1 MPSTHKKIS
10 PWVWVAGVF
19 VVCAVVYGTLSSYP
33 RELAVY
39 SDELRYLDV
48 ARSLWQG
55 RGLRVRNMPSDYQKI
70 LYPLFILPALAL
82 KTTAAQITAIG
93 WLNAVYASSAVF
105 PAYALCRATRQNRR
119 RTVFLVGVVALLP
132 TMSAAVTFMSETVF
146 LPLSL
151 WQIYFMLRAMQAAPK
166 ARVGWC
172 AAAGVWCYLLYL
184 NKEVALY
191 YLIAWVLVR
200 AWALWQTRSTW
211 RSELACNAALFGSF
225 AVCFVLAKLTLFR
238 GLGNSYNQTGWLT
251 AEQWGFL
258 PFAIVCDVLFTVL
271 AFGVFPVL
279 LPAAGLRRPAKG
291 SDPVRTQLPLFLLLS
306 LFIGVGVIAWS
317 ITVREDLHSPSPRQ
331 HMRYLEPLL
340 IPLLAV
346 TMNTLDEALTPARKR
361 LLAALTALWGIG
373 FAVVCRAIGAG
384 AGDNT
389 LLQWFDFV
397 ADRTDRLP
405 GGSQTLWLAVWRVCI
420 VLGVAVLG
428 AVLVRHRGRRV
439 LAAAALVLCAA
450 CYLGE
455 WRINRWTYAIPA
467 ESAAGAS
474 ALNESLAALDG
485 KVLFLPCGV
494 RQRDSQLIETYVA
507 RDVYIVEYETLLQSG
522 ALADGVLDLTAEA
535 VGPEYP
541 GRAYTDLDAADW
553 VLAADGVPVD
563 TTTLEKADAVCPAG
577 YVLYRNPDAQRVR
590 FVVS

>member
-1 MPSTHKKIS
+1 MVSKKKIKG
-10 PWVWVAGVF
+10 WAAVALVF
-19 VVCAVVYGTLSSYP
+19 LVCAVVYGLLSSYP

-48 ARSLWQG
+48 ARSLLQG

-70 LYPLFILPALAL
+70 LYPLCILPALL
-82 KTTAAQITAIG
+82 LRTTAAQITAIG
-93 WLNAVYASSAVF
+93 WLNAVYMASAVF
-105 PAYALCRATRQNRR
+105 PAYALARAMRLSPR
-119 RTVFLVGVVALLP
+119 RTAFLVGVTAVLP
-132 TMSAAVTFMSETVF
+132 TMSAAATFMSETVF

-151 WQIYFMLRAMQAAPK
+151 WQVYFFLRAMLAAPR

-172 AAAGVWCYLLYL
+172 AAAGAFCYLLYL

-200 AWALWQTRSTW
+200 GWVWWHDKAGW
-211 RSELACNAALFGSF
+211 RAELACNAALLGSF
-225 AVCFVLAKLTLFR
+225 LACFVLAKITLFR

-251 AEQWGFL
+251 GEQWRFL
-258 PFAIVCDVLFTVL
+258 PFALVCDALFTVL
-271 AFGVFPVL
+271 AFWVYPVL
-279 LPAAGLRRPAKG
+279 LPLCGLHRPRRG
-291 SDPVRTQLPLFLLLS
+291 SDARRTQLPLFLLLC
-306 LFIGVGVIAWS
+306 LGIGVAVIAWS
-317 ITVREDLHSPSPRQ
+317 ITVREDLHDPSPRQ

-373 FAVVCRAIGAG
+373 FIVVCRAIGAG

-522 ALADGVLDLTAEA
+522 VLADGVLDLTAEA

-553 VLAADGVPVD
+553 VLAAEGVPLD

>member
-1 MPSTHKKIS
+1 MVSKKKING
-10 PWVWVAGVF
+10 WAAVALVF
-19 VVCAVVYGTLSSYP
+19 LVCAVVYGLLSSYP

-48 ARSLWQG
+48 ARSLLQG

-70 LYPLFILPALAL
+70 LYPLCILPALL
-82 KTTAAQITAIG
+82 LRTTAAQITAIG
-93 WLNAVYASSAVF
+93 WLNAVYMASAVF
-105 PAYALCRATRQNRR
+105 PAYALARAMRLNPR
-119 RTVFLVGVVALLP
+119 RTAFLVGVTAVLP
-132 TMSAAVTFMSETVF
+132 TMSAAATFMSETVF

-151 WQIYFMLRAMQAAPK
+151 WQVYFFLRAMLAAPR

-172 AAAGVWCYLLYL
+172 AAAGAFCYLLYL

-200 AWALWQTRSTW
+200 GWVWWHDKAGW
-211 RSELACNAALFGSF
+211 RAELACNAALLGSF
-225 AVCFVLAKLTLFR
+225 LACFVLAKITLFR

-251 AEQWGFL
+251 GEQWRFL
-258 PFAIVCDVLFTVL
+258 PFALVCDALFTVL
-271 AFGVFPVL
+271 AFWVYPVL
-279 LPAAGLRRPAKG
+279 LPLCGLHRPRRG
-291 SDPVRTQLPLFLLLS
+291 SDARRTQLPLFLLLC
-306 LFIGVGVIAWS
+306 LAIGVAVIAWS
-317 ITVREDLHSPSPRQ
+317 ITVREDLHDPSPRQ

-346 TMNTLDEALTPARKR
+346 TMDTLDEALTPARKR

-373 FAVVCRAIGAG
+373 FIVVCRAIGAG

-507 RDVYIVEYETLLQSG
+507 RDVYIVEYETLLHSG
-522 ALADGVLDLTAEA
+522 VLADGMLDLTAEA

-553 VLAADGVPVD
+553 VLAAEGVPLD

>member
-1 MPSTHKKIS
+1 MVSAHKKIN
-10 PWVWVAGVF
+10 PWVWVAVVF
-19 VVCAVVYGTLSSYP
+19 AVCAVVYGVLSSYP

-93 WLNAVYASSAVF
+93 WLNALYASSAVF
-105 PAYALCRATRQNRR
+105 PAYALCRATGQNRR
-119 RTVFLVGVVALLP
+119 RTVFLVGAVALLP
-132 TMSAAVTFMSETVF
+132 TMSAASTFMSETVF

-151 WQIYFMLRAMQAAPK
+151 WQIYFLLRAMQARPK

-200 AWALWQTRSTW
+200 AWVLWQDRSSW
-211 RSELACNAALFGSF
+211 RAELACNAALFGSF
-225 AVCFVLAKLTLFR
+225 AACFVLAKLTLFR
-238 GLGNSYNQTGWLT
+238 GLGNSYNQTGWLS

-279 LPAAGLRRPAKG
+279 LPAVELRRPAKG

-306 LFIGVGVIAWS
+306 LFVGVGVIAWS

-331 HMRYLEPLL
+331 HMRYLEPLFM
-340 IPLLAV
+340 PLLLV
-346 TMNTLDEALTPARKR
+346 TLNTLDEKRSTTRHR
-361 LLAALTALWGIG
+361 LLAVLTAAWGIG
-373 FAVVCRAIGAG
+373 FIVLCQAIGAG

-397 ADRTDRLP
+397 ADRLDRLP
-405 GGSQTLWLAVWRVCI
+405 VLGLNGWLLVWRCI
-420 VLGVAVLG
+420 IAAGAACIGVLLLRHKARRAMACAVL
-428 AVLVRHRGRRV
+428 
-439 LAAAALVLCAA
+439 ALCVLCYA
-450 CYLGE
+450 GE
-455 WRINRWTYAIPA
+455 WRINRWTYAVTPEA
-467 ESAAGAS
+467 QRAAS
-474 ALNESLAALDG
+474 DLNDSLHGLDG
-485 KVLFLPCGV
+485 TVLFIPNGI
-494 RQRDSQLIETYVA
+494 RQRDSQLIETYVD
-507 RDVYIVEYETLLQSG
+507 RDLYIVEYETLCRTGL
-522 ALADGVLDLTAEA
+522 LDDGVLDLTAEA
-535 VGPEYP
+535 PAPEYP
-541 GRAYTDLDAADW
+541 GRPYEDLTHADWLLVSDDVPLDTTDLTPAGIA
-553 VLAADGVPVD
+553 
-563 TTTLEKADAVCPAG
+563 CPAG
-577 YVLYRNPDAQRVR
+577 YTLWHNNEVTRVA
-590 FVVS
+590 FS

>member
-1 MPSTHKKIS
+1 MVSAHKKIN
-10 PWVWVAGVF
+10 PWVWVAVVF
-19 VVCAVVYGTLSSYP
+19 AVCAVVYGVLSSYP

-93 WLNAVYASSAVF
+93 WLNALYASSAVF
-105 PAYALCRATRQNRR
+105 PAYALCRATGQNRR
-119 RTVFLVGVVALLP
+119 RTVFLIGAVALLP
-132 TMSAAVTFMSETVF
+132 TMSAASTFMSETVF

-151 WQIYFMLRAMQAAPK
+151 WQIYFLLRAMQAMPK

-200 AWALWQTRSTW
+200 AWVLWQDRSSW
-211 RSELACNAALFGSF
+211 RAELACNAALFGSF
-225 AVCFVLAKLTLFR
+225 AACFVLAKLTLFR
-238 GLGNSYNQTGWLT
+238 GLGNSYNQTGWLS

-279 LPAAGLRRPAKG
+279 LPAVGLRRPAKG

-306 LFIGVGVIAWS
+306 LFVGVGVIAWS

-331 HMRYLEPLL
+331 HMRYLEPLFM
-340 IPLLAV
+340 PLLLV
-346 TMNTLDEALTPARKR
+346 TMNTLDEKLSTTRRR
-361 LLAALTALWGIG
+361 LLAVLTAAWGVG
-373 FAVVCRAIGAG
+373 FIVLCRAIGAG

-397 ADRTDRLP
+397 ADRLDRLP
-405 GGSQTLWLAVWRVCI
+405 VLGLNGWLLVWRCI
-420 VLGVAVLG
+420 IAAGAACIGVLL
-428 AVLVRHRGRRV
+428 LRHKARRAMACGV
-439 LAAAALVLCAA
+439 LALCVLCYA
-450 CYLGE
+450 GE
-455 WRINRWTYAIPA
+455 WRINRWTYAVTPEA
-467 ESAAGAS
+467 QQAAS
-474 ALNESLAALDG
+474 DLNGRLHGLDG
-485 KVLFLPCGV
+485 TVLFIPNGI
-494 RQRDSQLIETYVA
+494 RQRDSQLIETYVD
-507 RDVYIVEYETLLQSG
+507 RDLYIVEYETLCRTGL
-522 ALADGVLDLTAEA
+522 LDDGVLDLTAEA
-535 VGPEYP
+535 PAPEYP
-541 GRAYTDLDAADW
+541 GRPYEDLTHADW
-553 VLAADGVPVD
+553 LLVSDDVPLD
-563 TTTLEKADAVCPAG
+563 TTNLTPADIACPAG
-577 YVLYRNPDAQRVR
+577 YTLWHNNEVTRVA
-590 FVVS
+590 FL

>member
-1 MPSTHKKIS
+1 MVSKKKING
-10 PWVWVAGVF
+10 WAAVALVF
-19 VVCAVVYGTLSSYP
+19 LVCAVVYGLLSSYP

-48 ARSLWQG
+48 ARSLLQG

-70 LYPLFILPALAL
+70 LYPLCILPALL
-82 KTTAAQITAIG
+82 LRTTAAQITAIG
-93 WLNAVYASSAVF
+93 WLNAVYMASAVF
-105 PAYALCRATRQNRR
+105 PAYALARAMRLNPR
-119 RTVFLVGVVALLP
+119 RTAFLVGVTAVLP
-132 TMSAAVTFMSETVF
+132 TMSAAATFMSETVF

-151 WQIYFMLRAMQAAPK
+151 WQVYFFLRAMLAAPR

-172 AAAGVWCYLLYL
+172 AAAGAFCYLLYL

-200 AWALWQTRSTW
+200 GWVWWHDKAGW
-211 RSELACNAALFGSF
+211 RAELACNAALLGSF
-225 AVCFVLAKLTLFR
+225 LACFVLAKVTLFR

-251 AEQWGFL
+251 GEQWRFL
-258 PFAIVCDVLFTVL
+258 PFALVCDALFTVL
-271 AFGVFPVL
+271 AFWVYPVL
-279 LPAAGLRRPAKG
+279 LPLCGLHRPRRG
-291 SDPVRTQLPLFLLLS
+291 SDARRTQLPLFLLLC
-306 LFIGVGVIAWS
+306 LGIGVAVIAWS
-317 ITVREDLHSPSPRQ
+317 ITVREDLHDPSPRQ

-373 FAVVCRAIGAG
+373 FIVVCRAIGAG

-439 LAAAALVLCAA
+439 LTAAALVLCAA

-553 VLAADGVPVD
+553 VLAAEGVPLD

>member
-1 MPSTHKKIS
+1 MLSKKRNGWL
-10 PWVWVAGVF
+10 WVVMLFA
-19 VVCAVVYGTLSSYP
+19 VCAVVYGMLSSYP

-48 ARSLWQG
+48 ARSLLQG

-70 LYPLFILPALAL
+70 LYPLCILPALLL

-93 WLNAVYASSAVF
+93 WLNAVYMASAVF
-105 PAYALCRATRQNRR
+105 PAYALARAMGMNRR
-119 RTVFLVGVVALLP
+119 RTAFLVGVTAVLP
-132 TMSAAVTFMSETVF
+132 TMSAASTFMSETVF

-151 WQIYFMLRAMQAAPK
+151 WQVYFFLRAMLAEPK

-172 AAAGVWCYLLYL
+172 AAAGAFCYLLYL

-200 AWALWQTRSTW
+200 GWVWWHDKAGW
-211 RSELACNAALFGSF
+211 RAELACNAALLGSF
-225 AVCFVLAKLTLFR
+225 LACFVLAKVTLFR

-251 AEQWGFL
+251 GEQWRFL
-258 PFAIVCDVLFTVL
+258 PFALVCDALFTVL
-271 AFGVFPVL
+271 AFWVYPVL
-279 LPAAGLRRPAKG
+279 LPLCGLHRPRRG
-291 SDPVRTQLPLFLLLS
+291 SDARRTQLPLFLLLC
-306 LFIGVGVIAWS
+306 LGIGVAVIAWS
-317 ITVREDLHSPSPRQ
+317 ITVREDLHDPSPRQ

-346 TMNTLDEALTPARKR
+346 TMDTLDEALTPARKR

-373 FAVVCRAIGAG
+373 FIVVCRAIGAG

-485 KVLFLPCGV
+485 TVLFLPCGV

-553 VLAADGVPVD
+553 VLAAEGVPLD

>member
-1 MPSTHKKIS
+1 MVSKKKING
-10 PWVWVAGVF
+10 WAAVALVF
-19 VVCAVVYGTLSSYP
+19 LVCAVVYGLLSSYP

-48 ARSLWQG
+48 ARSLLQG

-70 LYPLFILPALAL
+70 LYPLCILPALL
-82 KTTAAQITAIG
+82 LRTTAAQITAIG
-93 WLNAVYASSAVF
+93 WLNAVYMASAVF
-105 PAYALCRATRQNRR
+105 PAYALARAMRLNPR
-119 RTVFLVGVVALLP
+119 RTAFLVGVTAVLP
-132 TMSAAVTFMSETVF
+132 TMSAAATFMSETVF

-151 WQIYFMLRAMQAAPK
+151 WQVYFFLRAMLAAPR

-172 AAAGVWCYLLYL
+172 AAAGAFCYLLYL

-200 AWALWQTRSTW
+200 GWVWWHDKAGW
-211 RSELACNAALFGSF
+211 RAELACNAALLGSF
-225 AVCFVLAKLTLFR
+225 LACFVLAKVTLFR

-251 AEQWGFL
+251 GEQWRFL
-258 PFAIVCDVLFTVL
+258 PFALVCDALFTVL
-271 AFGVFPVL
+271 AFWVYPVL
-279 LPAAGLRRPAKG
+279 LPLCGLHRPRRG
-291 SDPVRTQLPLFLLLS
+291 SDARRTQLPLFLLLC
-306 LFIGVGVIAWS
+306 LGIGVAVIAWS
-317 ITVREDLHSPSPRQ
+317 ITVREDLHDPSPRQ

-346 TMNTLDEALTPARKR
+346 TMETLDEALTPARKR
-361 LLAALTALWGIG
+361 FLAALTALWGIG
-373 FAVVCRAIGAG
+373 FAAVCRAIGAG

-553 VLAADGVPVD
+553 VLAAEGVPLD

>member
-1 MPSTHKKIS
+1 MLSKKRNGWL
-10 PWVWVAGVF
+10 WVVMLFA
-19 VVCAVVYGTLSSYP
+19 VCAVVYGMLSSYP

-48 ARSLWQG
+48 ARSLLQG

-70 LYPLFILPALAL
+70 LYPLCILPALLL

-93 WLNAVYASSAVF
+93 WLNAVYMASAVF
-105 PAYALCRATRQNRR
+105 PAYALARAMGMNRR
-119 RTVFLVGVVALLP
+119 RTAFLVGVTAVLP
-132 TMSAAVTFMSETVF
+132 TMSAASTFMSETVF

-151 WQIYFMLRAMQAAPK
+151 WQVYFFLRAMLAEPK

-172 AAAGVWCYLLYL
+172 AAAGAFCYLLYL

-200 AWALWQTRSTW
+200 AWVWWHDKASW
-211 RSELACNAALFGSF
+211 RAELACNAALLGNFL
-225 AVCFVLAKLTLFR
+225 VCFLLAKATLFR

-251 AEQWGFL
+251 AEQWRFL
-258 PFAIVCDVLFTVL
+258 PFALVCDALFAVL
-271 AFGVFPVL
+271 AFWVFPVL
-279 LPAAGLRRPAKG
+279 LPLCGLHRPRRG
-291 SDPVRTQLPLFLLLS
+291 SDARRTQLPLFLLLS
-306 LFIGVGVIAWS
+306 LGIGVAVIAWS
-317 ITVREDLHSPSPRQ
+317 ITVREDLGSPSPRQ
-331 HMRYLEPLL
+331 HTRYLEPLL

-346 TMNTLDEALTPARKR
+346 TLDTLDEKLTKTRR
-361 LLAALTALWGIG
+361 RILAVLTIAWGVL
-373 FAVVCRAIGAG
+373 FVVACRAIGAG

-405 GGSQTLWLAVWRVCI
+405 VLGQGAWLAVWRAVI
-420 VLGVAVLG
+420 AVGVAVLG
-428 AVLVRHRGRRV
+428 VLLVRRRGRRM
-439 LAAAALVLCAA
+439 LAGAALVLCVL
-450 CYLGE
+450 CYAGE
-455 WRINRWTYAIPA
+455 WRINRWTYEVPA
-467 ESAAGAS
+467 GTAQQAS
-474 ALNESLAALDG
+474 ALNDALAELDG
-485 KVLFLPCGV
+485 RILFIPYGV

-541 GRAYTDLDAADW
+541 GRVYTDLDTADW
-553 VLAADGVPVD
+553 VLAVDGVPVD
-563 TTTLEKADAVCPAG
+563 TSALEKADAACPAG
-577 YVLYRNPDAQRVR
+577 YVLYRNLDAQRVR
-590 FVVS
+590 FAVS

>member
-1 MPSTHKKIS
+1 MVSKKKING
-10 PWVWVAGVF
+10 WAAVALVF
-19 VVCAVVYGTLSSYP
+19 LVCAVVYGLLSSYP

-48 ARSLWQG
+48 ARSLLQG
-55 RGLRVRNMPSDYQKI
+55 RGLRVRNMPRDFQKI
-70 LYPLFILPALAL
+70 LYPLSILPALL
-82 KTTAAQITAIG
+82 LRTTAAQITAIG
-93 WLNAVYASSAVF
+93 WLNAVYMASAVF
-105 PAYALCRATRQNRR
+105 PAYALARAMRLNPR
-119 RTVFLVGVVALLP
+119 RTAFLVGVTAVLP
-132 TMSAAVTFMSETVF
+132 TMSAAATFMSETVF

-151 WQIYFMLRAMQAAPK
+151 WQVYFFLRAMLAAPRT
-166 ARVGWC
+166 RVGWC
-172 AAAGVWCYLLYL
+172 AAAGAFCYLLYL

-200 AWALWQTRSTW
+200 GWVWWHDKAGW
-211 RSELACNAALFGSF
+211 RAELACNAALLGSF
-225 AVCFVLAKLTLFR
+225 LACFVLAKVTLFR

-251 AEQWGFL
+251 GEQWRFL
-258 PFAIVCDVLFTVL
+258 PFALVCDALFTVL
-271 AFGVFPVL
+271 AFWVYPVL
-279 LPAAGLRRPAKG
+279 LPLCGLHRPRRG
-291 SDPVRTQLPLFLLLS
+291 SDARRTQLPLFLLLC
-306 LFIGVGVIAWS
+306 LGIGVAVIAWS
-317 ITVREDLHSPSPRQ
+317 ITVREDLHDPSPRQ

-346 TMNTLDEALTPARKR
+346 TMDTLDEALTPARKR

-373 FAVVCRAIGAG
+373 FIVVCRAIGAG

-553 VLAADGVPVD
+553 VLAAEGVPLD

>member
-1 MPSTHKKIS
+1 MVSKKKIKG
-10 PWVWVAGVF
+10 WAAVALVF
-19 VVCAVVYGTLSSYP
+19 LVCAVVYGLLSSYP

-48 ARSLWQG
+48 ARSLLQG

-70 LYPLFILPALAL
+70 LYPLCILPALL
-82 KTTAAQITAIG
+82 LRTTAAQITAIG
-93 WLNAVYASSAVF
+93 WLNAVYMASAVF
-105 PAYALCRATRQNRR
+105 PAYALARAMRLNPR
-119 RTVFLVGVVALLP
+119 RTAFLVGVTAVLP
-132 TMSAAVTFMSETVF
+132 TMSAAATFMSETVF

-151 WQIYFMLRAMQAAPK
+151 WQVYFFLRAMLAAPR

-172 AAAGVWCYLLYL
+172 AAAGAFCYLLYL

-200 AWALWQTRSTW
+200 GWVWWHDKAGW
-211 RSELACNAALFGSF
+211 RAELACNAALLGSF
-225 AVCFVLAKLTLFR
+225 LACFVLAKVTLFR

-251 AEQWGFL
+251 GEQWRFL
-258 PFAIVCDVLFTVL
+258 PFALVCDALFTVL
-271 AFGVFPVL
+271 AFWVYPVL
-279 LPAAGLRRPAKG
+279 LPLCGLHRPRRG
-291 SDPVRTQLPLFLLLS
+291 SDARRTQLPLFLLLC
-306 LFIGVGVIAWS
+306 LGIGVAVIAWS
-317 ITVREDLHSPSPRQ
+317 ITVREDLHDPSPRQ
-331 HMRYLEPLL
+331 HMRYLETLL

-373 FAVVCRAIGAG
+373 FIVVCRAIGAG

-494 RQRDSQLIETYVA
+494 RQRDSQLIETYIA

-553 VLAADGVPVD
+553 VLAAEGVPLD

>member
-1 MPSTHKKIS
+1 MVSKKKIKG
-10 PWVWVAGVF
+10 WAAVALVF
-19 VVCAVVYGTLSSYP
+19 LVCAVVYGLLSSYP

-48 ARSLWQG
+48 ARSLLQG

-70 LYPLFILPALAL
+70 LYPLCILPALL
-82 KTTAAQITAIG
+82 LRTTAAQITAIG
-93 WLNAVYASSAVF
+93 WLNAVYMASAVF
-105 PAYALCRATRQNRR
+105 PAYALARAMRLNPR
-119 RTVFLVGVVALLP
+119 RTAFLVGVTAVLP
-132 TMSAAVTFMSETVF
+132 TMSAAATFMSETVF

-151 WQIYFMLRAMQAAPK
+151 WQVYFFLRAMLAAPR

-172 AAAGVWCYLLYL
+172 AAAGAFCYLLYL

-200 AWALWQTRSTW
+200 GWVWWHDKAGW
-211 RSELACNAALFGSF
+211 RAELACNAALLGSF
-225 AVCFVLAKLTLFR
+225 LACFVLAKVTLFR

-251 AEQWGFL
+251 GEQWRFL
-258 PFAIVCDVLFTVL
+258 PFALVCDALFTVL
-271 AFGVFPVL
+271 AFWVYPVL
-279 LPAAGLRRPAKG
+279 LPLCGLHRPRRG
-291 SDPVRTQLPLFLLLS
+291 SDARRTQLPLFLLLC
-306 LFIGVGVIAWS
+306 LGIGVAVIAWS
-317 ITVREDLHSPSPRQ
+317 ITVREDLHDPSPRQ

-373 FAVVCRAIGAG
+373 FIVVCRAIGAG

-494 RQRDSQLIETYVA
+494 RQRDSQLIETYIA

-553 VLAADGVPVD
+553 VLAAEGVPLD
-563 TTTLEKADAVCPAG
+563 TATLEKADAVCPAG
-577 YVLYRNPDAQRVR
+577 YVLYRNPGAQRVR